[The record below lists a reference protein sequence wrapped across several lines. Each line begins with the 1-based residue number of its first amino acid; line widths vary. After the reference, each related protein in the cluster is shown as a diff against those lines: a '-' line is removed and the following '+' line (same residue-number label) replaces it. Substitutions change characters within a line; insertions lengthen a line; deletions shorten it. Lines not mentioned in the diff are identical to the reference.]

1 MSMFT
6 AFNISASGMTAQ
18 QLRTDVISENIAN
31 ADTTRTSDGTPYV
44 RKAVVFTEKTMTGTA
59 LGKSAYG
66 SYAPVPYEPYADFPM
81 TGTALGKSAYGS
93 YGTGAYSTFSDAL
106 RLANGG
112 VVGSGV
118 KVTSVYEDTSTDMER
133 VYDPSHPD
141 ADENGYVTYPNVNV
155 VQEMTDLIDAS
166 RSYEANISA
175 FNASKSM
182 ASKGLSIGS
191 AT

>member
-6 AFNISASGMTAQ
+6 AFIISASGMTAQ

-31 ADTTRTSDGTPYV
+31 SNTTRTSDGTPYV
-44 RKAVVFTEKTMTGTA
+44 RKAVVFTEKTLSQATAVKGATATGSSFA
-59 LGKSAYG
+59 SILHNASGGRLG
-66 SYAPVPYEPYADFPM
+66 D
-81 TGTALGKSAYGS
+81 
-93 YGTGAYSTFSDAL
+93 
-106 RLANGG
+106 
-112 VVGSGV
+112 GV
-118 KVTSVYEDTSTDMER
+118 KVTSVYEDTSTDMNM

-141 ADENGYVTYPNVNV
+141 ADENGYVTYPNVNI

-182 ASKGLSIGS
+182 AQKGLSIG
-191 AT
+191 TV

>member
-6 AFNISASGMTAQ
+6 AFNVSASGMTAQ

-66 SYAPVPYEPYADFPM
+66 SY
-81 TGTALGKSAYGS
+81 
-93 YGTGAYSTFSDAL
+93 GTGAYSTFSDAL

-112 VVGSGV
+112 VVGNGV
-118 KVTSVYEDTSTDMER
+118 KVTSTDMEM

-141 ADENGYVTYPNVNV
+141 ADENGYVTYPNVNT

-182 ASKGLSIGS
+182 ATKGLSIGS
-191 AT
+191 ST

>member
-18 QLRTDVISENIAN
+18 QLRTDVISQNIAN
-31 ADTTRTSDGTPYV
+31 VNTTRTSDGTPYV
-44 RKAVVFTEKTMTGTA
+44 RKAVVFTEKTLTA
-59 LGKSAYG
+59 HNGLLG
-66 SYAPVPYEPYADFPM
+66 D
-81 TGTALGKSAYGS
+81 
-93 YGTGAYSTFSDAL
+93 
-106 RLANGG
+106 
-112 VVGSGV
+112 GV
-118 KVTSVYEDTSTDMER
+118 KVTSVYEDNSTDMNM

-175 FNASKSM
+175 FNASKTM
-182 ASKGLSIGS
+182 ANKGLTIGEQ
-191 AT
+191 

>member
-44 RKAVVFTEKTMTGTA
+44 RKAVVFTEKT
-59 LGKSAYG
+59 
-66 SYAPVPYEPYADFPM
+66 M

-141 ADENGYVTYPNVNV
+141 ADENGYVMMPNV
-155 VQEMTDLIDAS
+155 DLVKETVDGMAAT
-166 RSYEANISA
+166 RSYEANITA
-175 FNASKSM
+175 FNAIKMMSQK
-182 ASKGLSIGS
+182 ALEIGK
-191 AT
+191 

>member
-6 AFNISASGMTAQ
+6 AFNISATGMTAQ

-31 ADTTRTSDGTPYV
+31 VNTTRTQDGTPYV
-44 RKAVVFTEKTMTGTA
+44 RKAVVFTEKTLTPTTAITGA
-59 LGKSAYG
+59 NINGSSFASVLKSACNG
-66 SYAPVPYEPYADFPM
+66 R
-81 TGTALGKSAYGS
+81 LG
-93 YGTGAYSTFSDAL
+93 D
-106 RLANGG
+106 
-112 VVGSGV
+112 GV
-118 KVTSVYEDTSTDMER
+118 KVTSVYEDQSSPMNM

-141 ADENGYVTYPNVNV
+141 ANADGYVYYPNVNV

-182 ASKGLSIGS
+182 ATKGLSIGQS
-191 AT
+191 N